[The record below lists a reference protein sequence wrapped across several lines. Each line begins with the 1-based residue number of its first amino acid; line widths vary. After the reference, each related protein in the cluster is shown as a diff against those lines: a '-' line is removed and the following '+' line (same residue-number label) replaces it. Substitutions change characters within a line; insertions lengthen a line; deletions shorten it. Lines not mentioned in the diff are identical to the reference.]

1 MNWNQFSLQGEYVFT
16 DVDKGMSQ
24 SGFLDSFYIQGS
36 WYLTGEHRHYS
47 RKNAA
52 IGRFKP
58 NHNFTWNKKWSDG
71 HGTGAFQFAF
81 RYAELDLND
90 SATGIDGGGQKSFTF
105 GLNWELN
112 PMSRVMYNYVRA
124 DFSNQAGGYSG
135 NLNSN
140 LIRFQVDY

>member
-1 MNWNQFSLQGEYVFT
+1 MSTILTTGPIKARLFNIIGLEGAVNWNQFSLQGEYVFT

-58 NHNFTWNKKWSDG
+58 NHNFTWKKNGQMGMAQEHFSL
-71 HGTGAFQFAF
+71 HFGTQ
-81 RYAELDLND
+81 
-90 SATGIDGGGQKSFTF
+90 S
-105 GLNWELN
+105 
-112 PMSRVMYNYVRA
+112 
-124 DFSNQAGGYSG
+124 
-135 NLNSN
+135 
-140 LIRFQVDY
+140 